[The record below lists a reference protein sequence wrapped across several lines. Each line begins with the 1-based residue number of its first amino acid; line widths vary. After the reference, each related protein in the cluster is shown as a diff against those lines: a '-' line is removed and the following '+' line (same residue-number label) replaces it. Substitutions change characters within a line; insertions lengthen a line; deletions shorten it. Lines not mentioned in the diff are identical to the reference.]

1 MSGERILFFD
11 GVCGLCNRSV
21 DRLLRMDRKGMLRFA
36 PLQGSTAQERLPAG
50 LADALETVVYF
61 RDGQVLQRSDAALRL
76 LIDLGGWRRIHTVL
90 FLIPRALRDAVYRW
104 IARNRYRWFGKRE
117 ICRVP
122 SESERER
129 FLP

>member
-1 MSGERILFFD
+1 MQERIIFFD

-21 DRLLRMDRKGMLRFA
+21 DRLLGMDRKGMFRFA
-36 PLQGSTAQERLPAG
+36 PLQGSTAREKLPPG
-50 LADALETVVYF
+50 LADALETVVYL
-61 RDGQVLQRSDAALRL
+61 RDDMVLQRSDAALRL
-76 LIDLGGWRRIHTVL
+76 LIDLGGWRRIHTVF
-90 FLIPRALRDAVYRW
+90 FLIPRTLRDAVYRW